1 MSFVNSAFLWALSA
15 ISIPI
20 IIHLINLR
28 RHKTVY
34 FSNTFFLENIKKD
47 SRKRTQ
53 LKHWLILLARIL
65 TITMLV
71 IAFAGPYIPNPNA
84 QNNKLSEISVIYID
98 NSFSMQNEGTKG
110 QLLKQA
116 VQIAKEIVLN
126 SETGKDFILIT
137 NSMKPEHQFILNH
150 DNILREIDKID
161 FEPKPLVLKDL
172 VVKAGNL
179 IPSDKKAILYVISDM
194 QESFISQEEAPEKL
208 QDNIDLVF
216 VPLAVNRITNLYVDS
231 CFFLSPIH
239 KFGQEEELSIVI
251 KNSSDNDFYEIPI
264 KLYINDTLKSMAT
277 FDIEAKGNKEIN
289 LKYKNTTKSHIN
301 GKIEISDY
309 PVTYDNELFFN
320 YYAAEQTK
328 ILNIFQNND
337 NKYLNSVFND
347 SDAGFVC
354 NTVKAGN
361 EQSSEIQNYDLVVL
375 NGLKDISSGLASIL
389 KEFISIGGSVLIFPS
404 TELNENSYNTFLNQ
418 FNAGQFQNQRVL
430 NSKIEKIEA
439 NHYFLKNIFLKIE
452 KNTDLPIVGM
462 SLRYNLFSTSTS
474 SVLYSSA
481 GNNPIFTYTKF
492 GQGQL
497 FIFSTPIVDINSDFF
512 KSPLFAPAL
521 YNIVIKSQINP
532 DLYGIIQNKYEYELK
547 GITEI
552 EPKDIFRITD
562 NKNIDIV
569 CTHRSYGKSVKLFI
583 PDEILKAGTYQI
595 FNNETFVNYISL
607 NYDRKESV
615 LKYVEKEELQNFIK
629 DKLNNKAL
637 IISNVENLNSSL
649 VEISEGK
656 RIWQYFILLA
666 LFFIVAEIAIARLM

>member
-1 MSFVNSAFLWALSA
+1 MSFINPAFLWALSA
-15 ISIPI
+15 IIIPI

-28 RHKTVY
+28 KHKVVY
-34 FSNTFFLENIKKD
+34 FSNTIFLENIKKD
-47 SRKRTQ
+47 SRKHTQ
-53 LKHWLILLARIL
+53 LKHLLILLARIL

-84 QNNKLSEISVIYID
+84 HNNKPSEISIIYID

-116 VQIAKEIVLN
+116 VQIAKEIVIN
-126 SETGKDFILIT
+126 SEPEKDFILIT

-161 FEPKPLVLKDL
+161 FDPKPLIIRDL
-172 VVKAGNL
+172 VVKAGSL
-179 IPSDKKAILYVISDM
+179 TPTDKKAILYVISDM
-194 QESFISQEEAPEKL
+194 QESFISQDEAHEKL
-208 QDNIDLVF
+208 PDNIDLIF
-216 VPLAVNRITNLYVDS
+216 VPLAVNKIANLYVDS

-239 KFGQEEELSIVI
+239 KLGQEEELSII
-251 KNSSDNDFYEIPI
+251 LKNSSENDFYEIPI
-264 KLYINDTLKSMAT
+264 KLYINDTLKAMST
-277 FDIEAKGNKEIN
+277 FDIEAKGNKEIK
-289 LKYKNTTKSHIN
+289 LKYKNTTKSHIK
-301 GKIEISDY
+301 GRIEISDY

-320 YYAAEQTK
+320 YYAAEQTR

-337 NKYLNSVFND
+337 NKYLNAVFND
-347 SDAGFVC
+347 SEAGFIC
-354 NTVKAGN
+354 KTVKAGN
-361 EQSSEIQNYDLVVL
+361 EQSSEILTYDLVVL
-375 NGLKDISSGLASIL
+375 NGLNDISSGLASIL
-389 KEFISIGGSVLIFPS
+389 KEFIALGGSVLIFPP

-430 NSKIEKIEA
+430 NSRIEKIEA

-452 KNTDLPIVGM
+452 KNTDLPSVGM
-462 SLRYNLFSTSTS
+462 SLKYNLFSTSTS
-474 SVLYSSA
+474 SVLYLSA
-481 GNNPIFTYTKF
+481 GNNPIFSFTKY

-497 FIFSTPIVDINSDFF
+497 FIFSSPIVDINSDFL
-512 KSPLFAPAL
+512 KSPLFAPTI

-532 DLYGIIQNKYEYELK
+532 DLYGIIQNNYEYELK

-562 NKNIDIV
+562 NKSIDIV

-583 PDEILKAGTYQI
+583 PDEIKKAATYQI
-595 FNNETFVNYISL
+595 FNHKTFLNYISL
-607 NYDRKESV
+607 NYDRRESV
-615 LKYVEKEELQNFIK
+615 LKYVEKEDLQNFIR

-637 IISNVENLNSSL
+637 IISDAENLKSSL

-656 RIWQYFILLA
+656 RIWQYFILMA
-666 LFFIVAEIAIARLM
+666 LFFIISEITIARLM

>member
-1 MSFVNSAFLWALSA
+1 MSFVNPAFLWALSA

-34 FSNTFFLENIKKD
+34 FSNTVFLENIKKD

-65 TITMLV
+65 TIIMLV
-71 IAFAGPYIPNPNA
+71 IAFAGPYIPNPVA
-84 QNNKLSEISVIYID
+84 QNNKLSEISIIYID

-116 VQIAKEIVLN
+116 VQIAKEIVIN
-126 SETGKDFILIT
+126 SEPEKDFILIT

-161 FEPKPLVLKDL
+161 FDPKPLIIRDL
-172 VVKAGNL
+172 VVKAGSL
-179 IPSDKKAILYVISDM
+179 TPTDKKAILYVISDM
-194 QESFISQEEAPEKL
+194 QESFISQDEAHEKL
-208 QDNIDLVF
+208 PDNIDLIF
-216 VPLAVNRITNLYVDS
+216 VPLAVNKIANLYVDS

-239 KFGQEEELSIVI
+239 KLGQEEELSII
-251 KNSSDNDFYEIPI
+251 LKNSSENDFYEIPI
-264 KLYINDTLKSMAT
+264 KLYINDTLKAMST
-277 FDIEAKGNKEIN
+277 FDIEAKGNKEIK
-289 LKYKNTTKSHIN
+289 LKYKNTTKSHIK
-301 GKIEISDY
+301 GRIEISDY

-320 YYAAEQTK
+320 YYAAEQTR

-337 NKYLNSVFND
+337 NKYLNAVFND
-347 SDAGFVC
+347 SEAGFIC
-354 NTVKAGN
+354 KTVKAGN
-361 EQSSEIQNYDLVVL
+361 EQSSEILTYDLVVL
-375 NGLKDISSGLASIL
+375 NGLNDISSGLASIL
-389 KEFISIGGSVLIFPS
+389 KEFIALGGSVLIFPP

-418 FNAGQFQNQRVL
+418 FNAGQFQNQSVL
-430 NSKIEKIEA
+430 NSRIEKIET

-452 KNTDLPIVGM
+452 KNTDLPSVGM
-462 SLRYNLFSTSTS
+462 SLKYNLFSTSTS
-474 SVLYSSA
+474 SVLYLSA
-481 GNNPIFTYTKF
+481 GNNPIFSFTKY

-497 FIFSTPIVDINSDFF
+497 FIFSSPIVDINSDFL
-512 KSPLFAPAL
+512 KSPLFAPTI

-532 DLYGIIQNKYEYELK
+532 DLYGIIQNNYEYELK

-562 NKNIDIV
+562 NISIDIV

-583 PDEILKAGTYQI
+583 PDEIKKAATYQI
-595 FNNETFVNYISL
+595 FNNETFLNYISL
-607 NYDRKESV
+607 NYDRRESV
-615 LKYVEKEELQNFIK
+615 LKYVEKEDLQNFIR

-637 IISNVENLNSSL
+637 IISDAENLKSSL

-656 RIWQYFILLA
+656 RIWQYFILMA
-666 LFFIVAEIAIARLM
+666 LFFIISEITIARLM